1 MTPFT
6 IPANPYL
13 RTAASAFYHT
23 PYIGWKKAGNPDYLN
38 DLKNTFNNFA
48 SAKLLRASQQLRD
61 VLLGD
66 LPAILRATGFQS
78 MTVCV
83 VPRAK
88 AEDSYHANQLLF
100 KSSVQEVVAQLVGF
114 DDGTGH
120 LNRHTNTKTT
130 HLRNPVPNYNN
141 DGPPPFPGITT
152 QTCHI
157 SGKVKAKDILLIDDI
172 YTYGVNIDED
182 AIQALID
189 TGARSVTF
197 YAVAKT

>member
-13 RTAASAFYHT
+13 RTALSAFYHT

-48 SAKLLRASQQLRD
+48 SGKLRRASQQLRD

-88 AEDSYHANQLLF
+88 
-100 KSSVQEVVAQLVGF
+100 
-114 DDGTGH
+114 
-120 LNRHTNTKTT
+120 
-130 HLRNPVPNYNN
+130 
-141 DGPPPFPGITT
+141 
-152 QTCHI
+152 
-157 SGKVKAKDILLIDDI
+157 
-172 YTYGVNIDED
+172 
-182 AIQALID
+182 
-189 TGARSVTF
+189 
-197 YAVAKT
+197 